1 MLVFLLAVFT
11 PLVLLAAG
19 FLLGVIWLREEHAWL
34 TALREEI
41 TQKSATVQRLAHDRD
56 ADVEARGESPPTG
69 RHHEAG

>member
-19 FLLGVIWLREEHAWL
+19 FLLGVIWLRDEHARV
-34 TALREEI
+34 TALREDI
-41 TQKSATVQRLAHDRD
+41 TQDSATLQRLAHDRD
-56 ADVEARGESPPTG
+56 ADVEARSESPPTG

>member
-19 FLLGVIWLREEHAWL
+19 FLLGVIWLRDEHARL

-41 TQKSATVQRLAHDRD
+41 TQESVTMQQP
-56 ADVEARGESPPTG
+56 ARGHDTN
-69 RHHEAG
+69 